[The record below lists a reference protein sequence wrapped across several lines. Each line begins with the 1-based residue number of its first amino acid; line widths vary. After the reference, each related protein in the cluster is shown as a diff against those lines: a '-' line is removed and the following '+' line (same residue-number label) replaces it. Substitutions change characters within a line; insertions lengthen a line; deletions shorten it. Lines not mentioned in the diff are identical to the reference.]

1 MYVIKRLFEIRVI
14 VSVNVI
20 NLGNIG
26 EYLNYSDCKC
36 RKKIV
41 DPLVEE
47 CTETI
52 DETELVNINVENKN
66 NSRCNSYV
74 VYKVLFFIFF
84 IISSGII
91 IYFVYHKYLIVLNMI
106 FPINHNI
113 KWK

>member
-1 MYVIKRLFEIRVI
+1 MIKRLFEIRVI

-106 FPINHNI
+106 CPIHHNI